1 MVACWGSAP
10 PPPFPNSSR
19 GSRGDAAPGGEA
31 GRPLASPRPRL
42 REAETVPRPL
52 RPGEP
57 GVRDSGG
64 LLSLPLSPRGLFP
77 CSPSR
82 LPLGSQRNRRLLVS
96 RQGMAVISAPRWLG
110 PALIGTGENPR
121 ELFSSLPPPPP
132 PPAPA
137 LLGKLV
143 PPSSGVWGA
152 VLLGPVSVCF
162 TLLFLVPVLTE
173 EKVKRECMIIPRL
186 GKAVFSLVQ
195 CKKGSEIQR
204 GYDIIALEGILKGLT

>member
-1 MVACWGSAP
+1 MQGRRTAASAWKDGAIPGQRLSEEQRALCVRVAAP
-10 PPPFPNSSR
+10 DSHGGISRPVFHPSTARPR
-19 GSRGDAAPGGEA
+19 GS
-31 GRPLASPRPRL
+31 
-42 REAETVPRPL
+42 
-52 RPGEP
+52 
-57 GVRDSGG
+57 
-64 LLSLPLSPRGLFP
+64 
-77 CSPSR
+77 
-82 LPLGSQRNRRLLVS
+82 Q
-96 RQGMAVISAPRWLG
+96 
-110 PALIGTGENPR
+110 
-121 ELFSSLPPPPP
+121 
-132 PPAPA
+132 
-137 LLGKLV
+137 